1 MKERLYREEGKEQE
15 GTGRKSKLEEAV
27 LKLYR
32 QIEARTKE
40 LRPYGGVWLGEAE
53 KNREKLENFRY
64 VIGIEGVQAS
74 GKSTLLNGL
83 LAYPLLPCSP
93 GISTN
98 IPTRIRYGEKE
109 RIIITTSRGR
119 SIEPGIRTMKKDFF
133 EELLQYICEAYE
145 LFGLEHLTYFT
156 DKPLWN
162 QYGEGK
168 GTLGPGDLDFHI
180 SSPKHKTVMLLIL
193 FLFYTDQKENE
204 EILPDEI
211 RQIIRKGKR
220 LLKKTGLGEG
230 EEPVSVLLEWKS
242 PILKTGLEFIDIPG
256 FGAWTSY
263 ENEESLHDKAAM
275 QELKNADAVIL
286 TAEPSLRKA
295 DIKYMALVQTELN
308 PPKARIWKKP
318 FIPVIN
324 KSDVVGDQTAPSVDK
339 LRQACKKQ
347 GIELERG
354 LGTSGLYGEKR
365 IFDENSDIPLTRSF
379 FAQQHLDSVKELLE
393 GAEIEKYIRRRM
405 DRQLEKSGIRELLEY
420 IQECMSQEKNALAAE
435 LLLCLYE
442 QEKENAVRTGLL
454 LEEQHKSLRG
464 ICTEQ
469 KMLQVMKGTIE
480 SWKVRIK
487 KCFYYKNKEEQ
498 ELYGILL
505 KAETLFQKKADQS
518 RELVR
523 NGEMTWDNFENI
535 AFVREKGITGVQA
548 VKKEFQKLSV
558 SLEEKEKL
566 AGGLM
571 DSLEVLL
578 KRRIERAKEEE
589 EKSRDRIE
597 EREGELEA
605 LRPVGGCWEE
615 IKEELK
621 KMAEDPRREKL
632 LSELKK
638 KNKELEQLL
647 PGRQEQLRILARQC
661 EMGDE
666 QAMLQMYFY
675 FRDSEPEK
683 FFRQA
688 AAMWLIQAGIYGSS
702 QAQKI
707 LERRPEYYEESY
719 FPADPAQ
726 KKLLYTGRYTGKEL
740 KNLGL
745 LNFKENTEYR
755 LEAMENKGYVI
766 AFSYAGCEERDEDGY
781 GMEECYNFQVFDE
794 FFYELWKVDG
804 YSYREFENCRE
815 SFHRECQSKLDRQK
829 EKRAIYRRKLRER
842 GSCQ

>member
-1 MKERLYREEGKEQE
+1 MKENLYREEEKGQE
-15 GTGRKSKLEEAV
+15 GTGRKSKLEEDV
-27 LKLYR
+27 LELYR
-32 QIEARTKE
+32 QIEARTKK
-40 LRPYGGVWLGEAE
+40 LVPYGGVWLAEAE
-53 KNREKLENFRY
+53 KYREKLENFRY

-74 GKSTLLNGL
+74 GKSTLLNTL

-109 RIIITTSRGR
+109 RIVITTSRGR
-119 SIEPGIRTMKKDFF
+119 SIEPGIRTMEKDFF
-133 EELLQYICEAYE
+133 EELLQYICRAYE

-162 QYGEGK
+162 QYGQGK
-168 GTLGPGDLDFHI
+168 GTLGSGDLDFHI

-204 EILPDEI
+204 ELLPDEI
-211 RQIIRKGKR
+211 RQIIRKGKK
-220 LLKKTGLGEG
+220 LLEKTGLWEG

-242 PILKTGLEFIDIPG
+242 PILKNDLEFIDIPG
-256 FGAWTSY
+256 FGAWASQG
-263 ENEESLHDKAAM
+263 NEESLHDKVAM

-286 TAEPSLRKA
+286 ATEPFLRKA
-295 DIKYMALVQTELN
+295 NMEYMTLIQRELN
-308 PPKARIWKKP
+308 PQKTRIWKKKL
-318 FIPVIN
+318 IPVIN
-324 KSDVVGDQTAPSVDK
+324 KLDIVGDQAAPLLDK
-339 LRQACKKQ
+339 LRQSCKKQ
-347 GIELERG
+347 GIELERE
-354 LGTSGLYGEKR
+354 LGTSGFYGEKR
-365 IFDENSDIPLTRSF
+365 IFDANPDIPLTRSF

-393 GAEIEKYIRRRM
+393 GDEVGKYIRRRM

-420 IQECMSQEKNALAAE
+420 IQECMCQAKTALAAE
-435 LLLCLYE
+435 LLLCLFE

-469 KMLQVMKGTIE
+469 KMLQVMKGAIE
-480 SWKVRIK
+480 SWKVQIK
-487 KCFYYKNKEEQ
+487 KHFYYKNKEGQ
-498 ELYGILL
+498 ELYGILQ
-505 KAETLFQKKADQS
+505 KAETLFQKKEDQS

-523 NGEMTWDNFENI
+523 NGEMTWDNFENM
-535 AFVREKGITGVQA
+535 AFVKEKGLTGVQS

-566 AGGLM
+566 TGRLM

-578 KRRIERAKEEE
+578 KRRIEKAKEEE
-589 EKSRDRIE
+589 EKIRGRIE
-597 EREGELEA
+597 EREGMLEV
-605 LRPVGGCWEE
+605 LRPVGGRWED
-615 IKEELK
+615 IKEKLK
-621 KMAEDPRREKL
+621 KRAEDSRLEKL

-666 QAMLQMYFY
+666 EAMLKMYFY
-675 FRDSEPEK
+675 FRDVAPEK

-688 AAMWLIQAGIYGSS
+688 AAMWLIRAGIYGNS

-719 FPADPAQ
+719 FPTDPAQ

-740 KNLGL
+740 RNLGF
-745 LNFKENTEYR
+745 LNFKENTKYR
-755 LEAMENKGYVI
+755 LEEMENKGYVI
-766 AFSYAGCEERDEDGY
+766 ACSYAGCEEREEDGY
-781 GMEECYNFQVFDE
+781 GMEECYNFQAFDE
-794 FFYELWKVDG
+794 FFHELWRADG

-815 SFHRECQSKLDRQK
+815 SFHRECQSKLARQK
-829 EKRAIYRRKLRER
+829 RRGPYTREN
-842 GSCQ
+842 